1 MAARKRV
8 WITFGVILILAAL
21 AGLVDYPKGPDMRIG
36 KYFKEL
42 KVHLGLDLQGGALL
56 TYQADMSRIPA
67 ADRQN
72 ALDGAR
78 DVIER
83 RVNAF
88 GVSEPVVQTQM
99 VGGSERI
106 IVELPGVT
114 DVNTAIAKI
123 GKTPLLEF
131 REQAPPKQLTDAEK
145 KQIQDFNVGQKKKV
159 DGILSQLKKGAD
171 FAALANA
178 STEDPGNAG
187 EDGVKKGG
195 DLGFVD
201 PANYVA
207 EFKDTLLALKDGE
220 MTQQPVKTAYGY
232 HIIKRVASRPGES
245 GDGNQMTEIRAS
257 HILLQT
263 RPEEVSSQP
272 EYINT
277 GLSGSKLKS
286 ASVTFD
292 TSSNAP
298 QVSLVF
304 NSDGTK
310 LFAEITKKNLNKV
323 VGIFLDGEAISLPT
337 VQTEITNGEAVITGN
352 FTLQEAKQLAT
363 NLNAGALPVPITLV
377 SQQTVGASLGQ
388 SSVERSFM
396 AGVVG
401 ILLVSLFMV
410 LYYRLPGLL
419 AVGALMVYSLIVLA
433 IFKLWPVTLTL
444 PGIAGFILSIGM
456 AVDAN
461 VLVFERT
468 KEELRAGKPIALAVE
483 QGFHRAWLSIRDS
496 NISSIIT
503 CVILTWFGTSLIR
516 GFALTLVIGILIS
529 MFSAITV
536 TRTFLRLIAKD
547 RLLRHPWLLGTGSLP
562 TERP

>member
-1 MAARKRV
+1 MAARKKV
-8 WITFGVILILAAL
+8 WITFGVILILVFL
-21 AGLVDYPKGPDMRIG
+21 AGLVDYPKGPDIRVG

-67 ADRQN
+67 ADRPN
-72 ALDGAR
+72 ALDSAR

-88 GVSEPVVQTQM
+88 GVSEPVVQTQI
-99 VGGSERI
+99 VGGADRI

-131 REQAPPKQLTDAEK
+131 REQATPVLLTD
-145 KQIQDFNVGQKKKV
+145 VQKKEIADYNTAQQKKAESV
-159 DGILSQLKKGAD
+159 LTQLKKGGD
-171 FAALANA
+171 FATLANQG
-178 STEDPGNAG
+178 SEDPGNTNT
-187 EDGVKKGG
+187 DGTKNGG
-195 DLGFVD
+195 DLGFSD
-201 PANYVA
+201 PSNYVA
-207 EFKDTLLALKDGE
+207 EFKDALLALKDGE
-220 MTQQPVKTAYGY
+220 MSQQLVKSSYGY
-232 HIIKRVASRPGES
+232 HIIKRIASKPGKS
-245 GDGNQMTEIRAS
+245 SDNKDITEIDAA
-257 HILLQT
+257 HILFQT
-263 RPEEVSSQP
+263 KSEEAATQP
-272 EYINT
+272 NYVNT
-277 GLSGSKLKS
+277 GLSGSQLKS
-286 ASVTFD
+286 ASVTFE
-292 TSSNAP
+292 TRSNAP

-304 NSDGTK
+304 NADGTK
-310 LFAEITKKNLNKV
+310 LFADITKKNLNKV
-323 VGIFLDGEAISLPT
+323 VGIFLDDEPISLPT
-337 VQTEITNGEAVITGN
+337 VQSEITNGEAVITGS

-363 NLNAGALPVPITLV
+363 NLNAGALPVPINLV
-377 SQQTVGASLGQ
+377 SQQTIGASLGQ

-401 ILLVSLFMV
+401 ILLVSLFML

-419 AVGALMVYSLIVLA
+419 AVGALFVYSLLVLA
-433 IFKLWPVTLTL
+433 LFKFWPITLTL

-468 KEELRAGKPIALAVE
+468 KEELRAGKPITLAVE

-536 TRTFLRLIAKD
+536 TRTFLRLAAKD
-547 RLLRHPWLLGTGSLP
+547 WLVRHPWLLGTGSLKNP
-562 TERP
+562 QQ

>member
-1 MAARKRV
+1 MAARKKV
-8 WITFGVILILAAL
+8 WITFGVILVLAVL
-21 AGLVDYPKGPDMRIG
+21 AGLVDYPKGPDIRVG
-36 KYFKEL
+36 KFDKEL

-67 ADRQN
+67 ADRPN

-99 VGGSERI
+99 VGAAERI

-131 REQAPPKQLTDAEK
+131 REQAPPKQLTDEEK
-145 KQIQDFNVGQKKKV
+145 KQIQDFNAAQKKKA
-159 DGILSQLKKGAD
+159 DGILAQLKKGGD

-178 STEDPGNAG
+178 SSEDPGNAG
-187 EDGVKKGG
+187 TDGTEKGG
-195 DLGFVD
+195 DLGFTD
-201 PANYVA
+201 PENYVK
-207 EFKDTLLALKDGE
+207 EFKDALLALKDGE
-220 MTQQPVKTAYGY
+220 MGQQLVKSPFGY
-232 HIIKRVASRPGES
+232 HIIKRIASRPGKNA
-245 GDGNQMTEIRAS
+245 DGKDITEVNAA
-257 HILLQT
+257 HILFQT
-263 RPEEVSSQP
+263 RSEEASAQP
-272 EYINT
+272 EYVNT
-277 GLSGSKLKS
+277 GLSGSQLKS

-292 TSSNAP
+292 SSSNAP

-304 NSDGTK
+304 NSDGAK
-310 LFAEITKKNLNKV
+310 LFAEITKKNLDKA

-337 VQTEITNGEAVITGN
+337 VQSEITNGEAVITGG

-363 NLNAGALPVPITLV
+363 NLNAGALPVPINLV
-377 SQQTVGASLGQ
+377 SQQTIGASLGQ

-396 AGVVG
+396 AGAVG

-419 AVGALMVYSLIVLA
+419 AVGALLVYSLIVLA
-433 IFKLWPVTLTL
+433 LFKLWPITLTL
-444 PGIAGFILSIGM
+444 PGVAGFILSIGM

-468 KEELRAGKPIALAVE
+468 KEELRAGKPMTLAVE

-503 CVILTWFGTSLIR
+503 CVILTWFGSSLIR

-547 RLLRHPWLLGTGSLP
+547 RLLRHPWLLGTGSLSA
-562 TERP
+562 EQ